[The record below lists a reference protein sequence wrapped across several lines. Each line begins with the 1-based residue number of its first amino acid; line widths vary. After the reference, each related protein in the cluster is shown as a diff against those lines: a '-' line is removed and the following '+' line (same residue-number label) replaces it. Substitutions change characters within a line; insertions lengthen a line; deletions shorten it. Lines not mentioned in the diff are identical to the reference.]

1 MGGHRS
7 GLRTPPGAELRG
19 REGFLMPHRVCW
31 GEIDR
36 GAVRVME
43 RLWRLGEV
51 GETSGSGLAGGGR
64 S

>member
-19 REGFLMPHRVCW
+19 REVFLMPHRVCW

-36 GAVRVME
+36 GAVGVME
-43 RLWRLGEV
+43 RLRRLG
-51 GETSGSGLAGGGR
+51 GSGLTGGGR